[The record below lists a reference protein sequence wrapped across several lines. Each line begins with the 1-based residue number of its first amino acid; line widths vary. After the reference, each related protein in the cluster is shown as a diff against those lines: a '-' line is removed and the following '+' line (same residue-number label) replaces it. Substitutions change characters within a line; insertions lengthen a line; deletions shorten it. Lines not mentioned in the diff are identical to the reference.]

1 MLKKSLK
8 IGIVLFLIGNGLF
21 AQWSG
26 STTTTGNTYRDGNV
40 GIGTTTPT
48 NNLHIFSQSGYQQ
61 KLHGAGWFSG
71 LQLKADDATKQ
82 LGIIYGTDGTLPVN
96 TNQLR
101 FGRYGINGDSW
112 GSDLEA
118 FPVIFDMD
126 APTGSLQLTESGW
139 VGFGTQNPADKVEV
153 VGNLRL
159 SNGTT
164 DGARLVWRG
173 GANGSQE
180 YRARIAPE
188 GFLAFFPGE
197 GNPTTLTLT
206 QDGNVGIG
214 TTYPGAYKLAVEGT
228 MAARSV
234 KVTSTAFADYVF
246 EPTYKLRPLST
257 VESYINENKHLPGM
271 PSAKEVE
278 KEGGFEL
285 AAMNV
290 KLLEKI
296 EELTLYVIE
305 IKKENEQMKKD
316 NQQMKKAI
324 NDLKRKKN

>member
-1 MLKKSLK
+1 MLKKTLK
-8 IGIVLFLIGNGLF
+8 IGIVLFLIGNGAF

-26 STTTTGNTYRDGNV
+26 STTTSGDTYRDGKV

-48 NNLHIFSQSGYQQ
+48 CDFHIVSPPGYQQ
-61 KLHGAGWFSG
+61 KLQGTGWFAG
-71 LQLKADDATKQ
+71 LQLKATAATKQ
-82 LGIIYGTDGTLPVN
+82 LGILYGTDGSLPTN
-96 TNQLR
+96 TNSLR

-126 APTGSLQLTESGW
+126 APTGSIQLTESGW
-139 VGFGTQNPADKVEV
+139 VGFGTQNPNDKLEV

-214 TTYPGAYKLAVEGT
+214 TTYPGTFKLAVEGKI
-228 MAARSV
+228 AARGV
-234 KVTSTAFADYVF
+234 KVTTAAFADYVF
-246 EPTYKLRPLST
+246 EPTYQLRSISS

-278 KEGGFEL
+278 KDGGFEL
-285 AAMNV
+285 GNMNV

-305 IKKENEQMKKD
+305 LKKENEQMKKEI
-316 NQQMKKAI
+316 KEI
-324 NDLKRKKN
+324 RKKK